1 MEGCVALRQ
10 RIRRLKRQDSFSG
23 RSPGPRVLMFIPWAG
38 FGSSSPEALPVP
50 SLRRARPPWPR
61 SHVPKRAR
69 RPIPP
74 RGAGRRFRGPG
85 QHWTPASA
93 STKSHSRGATL
104 HAQGRRARNS
114 RLRRLRLDAQETRC
128 QGVAVMPPGPRRSCD
143 TAGPAS
149 TRIASAASPALCSVG
164 ASRASVAPRP
174 GMTAA
179 VGAGRRSLPAF
190 GPVEAANV
198 VRQRVNETICE
209 P

>member
-1 MEGCVALRQ
+1 VGLERQ
-10 RIRRLKRQDSFSG
+10 HSPPG
-23 RSPGPRVLMFIPWAG
+23 RSPGLRVLIFKAG
-38 FGSSSPEALPVP
+38 FASPSPEALPVP
-50 SLRRARPPWPR
+50 SLRRAGPRWPR
-61 SHVPKRAR
+61 SHVPRRAR
-69 RPIPP
+69 PPIPP
-74 RGAGRRFRGPG
+74 RGAGRRSRGPG
-85 QHWTPASA
+85 QHSTPASA
-93 STKSHSRGATL
+93 STSRHSRGATL

-114 RLRRLRLDAQETRC
+114 HLRRLRLDAQETQC
-128 QGVAVMPPGPRRSCD
+128 QGVAVIAPGPGRSCD